1 MDDRDYFI
9 TTKDN
14 IDVYVSIRDDI
25 HTTEGYICVND
36 DMSLYHRFDGF
47 LDNEIIYRMVEL
59 ANEEW
64 KYHGVNLN
72 PNEVVDQIANE
83 YDLWLKW
90 EEDAL
95 SMWDEDEEEEN
106 ESKVL

>member
-1 MDDRDYFI
+1 MNSRSYFI

-14 IDVYVSIRDDI
+14 VDVYISIEDMV
-25 HTTEGYICVND
+25 HTTQAHMYINENMTVN
-36 DMSLYHRFDGF
+36 RGFDGF
-47 LDNEIIYRMVEL
+47 LDNEIIYRMVEV

-72 PNEVVDQIANE
+72 PNEVVEQIANE

-95 SMWDEDEEEEN
+95 SMWDEEEEEY
-106 ESKVL
+106 ESEIL

>member
-47 LDNEIIYRMVEL
+47 
-59 ANEEW
+59 
-64 KYHGVNLN
+64 
-72 PNEVVDQIANE
+72 
-83 YDLWLKW
+83 
-90 EEDAL
+90 
-95 SMWDEDEEEEN
+95 
-106 ESKVL
+106 